1 VQTTMASNQ
10 STNATKP
17 GSVKLAALVAGAT
30 LALGGTTTALA
41 AQVPVLDRDGQF
53 EQSIDTDQARQ
64 KYDRLYDEAERLD
77 VEPKRNVAAG
87 VAHGPKIGVEYAALT
102 ADVAKAKAK
111 EKVEEK
117 TEPKEPAYGTP
128 ESLGVSQSTLDAI
141 AACESGGDPTIVDA
155 SGTYYGKYQ
164 FDTGTWA
171 SMGGSGLPS
180 EAPEAEQDYRAA
192 MLYSQSGSSPWPV
205 CGQ

>member
-1 VQTTMASNQ
+1 MPSNPNKT
-10 STNATKP
+10 SKLSRPKIAAAAVTAVIAAGGAATAIAAP
-17 GSVKLAALVAGAT
+17 GQDDVAPLTPAANN
-30 LALGGTTTALA
+30 
-41 AQVPVLDRDGQF
+41 DRAEYQ
-53 EQSIDTDQARQ
+53 
-64 KYDRLYDEAERLD
+64 RLYDEAERYD
-77 VEPKRNVAAG
+77 VAPKRNLAEVAPAS
-87 VAHGPKIGVEYAALT
+87 PEIGERAAVLRIHVVGERGKRKLRN
-102 ADVAKAKAK
+102 AL
-111 EKVEEK
+111 
-117 TEPKEPAYGTP
+117 EPKFATP
-128 ESLGVSQSTLDAI
+128 ESLGVSQATLDSI
-141 AACESGGDPTIVDA
+141 AACESGGDPTVVDA